1 MIWEAKDE
9 KINAIQIEDKKIA
22 KISNGWHVETV
33 YFPGNKAGKD
43 FNHLG
48 VILARDTKDSC
59 EGCIHRDEWPRY
71 YCDEC
76 SRNWEDNYK
85 KE

>member
-9 KINAIQIEDKKIA
+9 TIKAIQIKDKKIA

-33 YFPGNKAGKD
+33 YFPDNKDWKD
-43 FNHLG
+43 MNYLG
-48 VILARDTKDSC
+48 IILTRDSKDSC

-76 SRNWEDNYK
+76 NRNWEDNYE